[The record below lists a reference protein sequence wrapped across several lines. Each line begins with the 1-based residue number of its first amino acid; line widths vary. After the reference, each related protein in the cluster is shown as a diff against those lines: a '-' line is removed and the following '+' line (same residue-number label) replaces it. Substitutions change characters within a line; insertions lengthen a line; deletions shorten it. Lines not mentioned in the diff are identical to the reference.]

1 MVMIMITRG
10 YEEFVD
16 ERSSYRLS
24 FTYIKEGCW
33 LKHISDYALESSFDT
48 YRGLTIYRV
57 DPEMLRGREVISFT
71 WDVHDF
77 YIMRYSEG
85 LWKPIDRRSIKGLR
99 LAYSPKYEKLFG
111 SIWIRISSSIAEIL
125 SYEDLTGV
133 RLSDDKTLKYLID
146 RDLGYWRC
154 GMLPEDHERVS
165 CLEEIARIVMRDW
178 IIVMMARELD
188 LKIIRFTGPTIS
200 YIIIDR
206 VGRSWRL
213 NIDMLR
219 RIISQDI
226 GWDKI
231 IFDIV
236 TYPKPWPGPM
246 EKPSFILKIAKREI
260 YAELIRV
267 IKRLE
272 KARAIIVSMFN
283 NIESCSSRNGG
294 DVYICGPLYPGS
306 KARTEFLEIVTGIMS
321 P

>member
-33 LKHISDYALESSFDT
+33 LKHIGSYALESSFDS

-71 WDVHDF
+71 WDVNEF

-85 LWKPIDRRSIKGLR
+85 LWEPIDRRAMKGLR
-99 LAYSPKYEKLFG
+99 LADSPKYDELFG
-111 SIWIRISSSIAEIL
+111 SIWIRICSSMAEIL

-133 RLSDDKTLKYLID
+133 RLNDDKTLKYLID

-154 GMLPEDHERVS
+154 GMLPEDYERVS

-178 IIVMMARELD
+178 IIAMLARELD
-188 LKIIRFTGPTIS
+188 LKIVRFTGSTIS
-200 YIIIDR
+200 YIVIDR
-206 VGRSWRL
+206 MGRSWRL
-213 NIDMLR
+213 NTDMLR
-219 RIISQDI
+219 RIVSRDI
-226 GWDKI
+226 GWDEM
-231 IFDIV
+231 IFDMV
-236 TYPKPWPGPM
+236 VYPKPWPSPM
-246 EKPSFILKIAKREI
+246 EKPSFILKIAKRETP
-260 YAELIRV
+260 AELIRV

-272 KARAIIVSMFN
+272 KARAIIVSMFD
-283 NIESCSSRNGG
+283 IESCSSIEGG
-294 DVYICGPLYPGS
+294 DAYICGPLYPGS
-306 KARTEFLEIVTGIMS
+306 KARAEFLGIVRGIMGL
-321 P
+321 